1 MELYVTT
8 SLKHCIF
15 TYKKAQ
21 IIKKLKI
28 LYKLLRFDEK
38 YTLSKSLG
46 KKKKITHLLFRKYL
60 LPLPSIPLSKRQTIR
75 LNNFKSRRM
84 D

>member
-1 MELYVTT
+1 MNMELYVTT

-46 KKKKITHLLFRKYL
+46 KKKKSHTFDSENTFFLFL
-60 LPLPSIPLSKRQTIR
+60 Q
-75 LNNFKSRRM
+75 FH
-84 D
+84 